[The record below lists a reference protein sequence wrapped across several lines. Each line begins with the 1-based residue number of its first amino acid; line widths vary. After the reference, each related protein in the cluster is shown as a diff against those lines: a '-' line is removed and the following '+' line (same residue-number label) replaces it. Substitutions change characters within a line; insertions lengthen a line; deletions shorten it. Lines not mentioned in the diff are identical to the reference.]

1 MKNAK
6 FTVGRKTNHAWRGKF
21 LSNQRFSADVLL
33 IGLTKLS
40 RLVLGQ
46 MLLALG
52 AVFSI
57 QADIGLAPWD
67 AFSMGLSLKTG
78 LSMGDVVILSGL
90 IIVGID
96 VLLKE
101 KIGLGTIANTML
113 IGKFID
119 LFRNLEFVPRSNTI
133 WISMVMVVLTKIFI
147 SLGIYFY
154 VGAGLGCGPRD
165 ALMVA
170 LGKRLTNLKIGLV
183 RGAMEGVVLLVG
195 WLMGA
200 KVGIGTIISVLGIG
214 FVLQATFQIL
224 KFDIKSIRHA
234 TLTETFKQGLRL
246 FINSAN
252 VV

>member
-1 MKNAK
+1 
-6 FTVGRKTNHAWRGKF
+6 
-21 LSNQRFSADVLL
+21 
-33 IGLTKLS
+33 
-40 RLVLGQ
+40 
-46 MLLALG
+46 
-52 AVFSI
+52 
-57 QADIGLAPWD
+57 
-67 AFSMGLSLKTG
+67 
-78 LSMGDVVILSGL
+78 MGDVVILSGL